1 MANFYVSDLHFGHA
15 NIMNHSK
22 RNFKNVDEMDQIFID
37 NWNSVITDKDDVWI
51 LGDFSLKSHKNAIE
65 YLRALKGKKHLIR
78 GNHDRDWI
86 KKVDLSKFFVSNE
99 NLSFIS
105 DGKHRI
111 TVCHYPMMSWPHMS
125 TNGYMVFGHIHHNT
139 DAVYWP
145 IIEQSELMLNAGVDI
160 NGFMPVTFEEM
171 VENNVNHKIKTA
183 SHRIV
188 RENLGLFTMAE
199 NLKEKVDDLLP
210 DE

>member
-1 MANFYVSDLHFGHA
+1 
-15 NIMNHSK
+15 
-22 RNFKNVDEMDQIFID
+22 
-37 NWNSVITDKDDVWI
+37 
-51 LGDFSLKSHKNAIE
+51 
-65 YLRALKGKKHLIR
+65 
-78 GNHDRDWI
+78 
-86 KKVDLSKFFVSNE
+86 
-99 NLSFIS
+99 
-105 DGKHRI
+105 
-111 TVCHYPMMSWPHMS
+111 MS

-160 NGFMPVTFEEM
+160 NGFKPVTFDEM

-210 DE
+210 DK

>member
-1 MANFYVSDLHFGHA
+1 MIYFTSDLHLGH
-15 NIMNHSK
+15 
-22 RNFKNVDEMDQIFID
+22 KNVLKLCNRPFSSIEEMDACLID
-37 NWNSVITDKDDVWI
+37 NWNSRITNNDTVYV
-51 LGDFSLKSHKNAIE
+51 LGDLMFRNSIPPEE
-65 YLRALKGKKHLIR
+65 YLSQLKGKKHLIR

-111 TVCHYPMMSWPHMS
+111 TVCHYPMMSWPHMC

-171 VENNVNHKIKTA
+171 VENNINHKIKTA

-199 NLKEKVDDLLP
+199 NLKEKVDDLLS

>member
-1 MANFYVSDLHFGHA
+1 MIYFTSDLHLGH
-15 NIMNHSK
+15 
-22 RNFKNVDEMDQIFID
+22 KNVLKLCNRPFNSIEEMDACLID
-37 NWNSVITDKDDVWI
+37 NWNSRVTNNDTVYI
-51 LGDFSLKSHKNAIE
+51 LGDLMFRNSVPPEE
-65 YLRALKGKKHLIR
+65 YLSQLKGKKHLIR
-78 GNHDRDWI
+78 GNHDRDWT
-86 KKVDLSKFFVSNE
+86 KKVDISKYFVSNE

-171 VENNVNHKIKTA
+171 VENNINHKIKTA

-199 NLKEKVDDLLP
+199 NLKEKVDDLLS

>member
-1 MANFYVSDLHFGHA
+1 MIYFTSDLHLGH
-15 NIMNHSK
+15 
-22 RNFKNVDEMDQIFID
+22 KNVLKLCNRPFSSIEEMDACLID
-37 NWNSVITDKDDVWI
+37 NWNSRVTNNDTVYI
-51 LGDFSLKSHKNAIE
+51 LGDLMFRNSVPPEE
-65 YLRALKGKKHLIR
+65 YLSQLKGKKHLIR
-78 GNHDRDWI
+78 GNHDRDWM
-86 KKVDLSKFFVSNE
+86 KKVDINKYFVSNE

-111 TVCHYPMMSWPHMS
+111 TVCHYPMMSWPHIS

-160 NGFMPVTFEEM
+160 NGFKPVTFDEL

-188 RENLGLFTMAE
+188 RENFGLFSMVE
-199 NLKEKVDDLLP
+199 NLKAKVDDLSR
-210 DE
+210 DK

>member
-1 MANFYVSDLHFGHA
+1 
-15 NIMNHSK
+15 
-22 RNFKNVDEMDQIFID
+22 
-37 NWNSVITDKDDVWI
+37 
-51 LGDFSLKSHKNAIE
+51 
-65 YLRALKGKKHLIR
+65 
-78 GNHDRDWI
+78 
-86 KKVDLSKFFVSNE
+86 
-99 NLSFIS
+99 
-105 DGKHRI
+105 
-111 TVCHYPMMSWPHMS
+111 MMSWPHMS

-171 VENNVNHKIKTA
+171 VENNINHKIKTA

-188 RENLGLFTMAE
+188 RENLGLFTLAE
-199 NLKEKVDDLLP
+199 NLKEKVDELLP

>member
-1 MANFYVSDLHFGHA
+1 MIYFTSDLHLGH
-15 NIMNHSK
+15 
-22 RNFKNVDEMDQIFID
+22 KNVLKLCNRPFNSIEEMDACLID
-37 NWNSVITDKDDVWI
+37 NWNSRVTNNDTVYI
-51 LGDFSLKSHKNAIE
+51 LGDLMFRNSVPPEE
-65 YLRALKGKKHLIR
+65 YLSQLKGKKHLIR
-78 GNHDRDWI
+78 GNHDRDWT
-86 KKVDLSKFFVSNE
+86 KKVDISKYFVSNE

-111 TVCHYPMMSWPHMS
+111 TVCHYPMMSWPHRS
-125 TNGYMVFGHIHHNT
+125 TNGYMIFGHIHHNT

-160 NGFMPVTFEEM
+160 NGFKPVTFDEL

-188 RENLGLFTMAE
+188 RENFGLFSMAE
-199 NLKEKVDDLLP
+199 NLKAKVDDLSR
-210 DE
+210 DK

>member
-1 MANFYVSDLHFGHA
+1 MIYFTSDLHLGH
-15 NIMNHSK
+15 
-22 RNFKNVDEMDQIFID
+22 KNVLKLCNRPFGSIEEMDACLIE
-37 NWNSVITDKDDVWI
+37 NWNSRVTNNDTVYI
-51 LGDFSLKSHKNAIE
+51 LGDLMFRNSVPPEE
-65 YLRALKGKKHLIR
+65 YLLKLKGKKHLIR
-78 GNHDRDWI
+78 GNHDRDWM
-86 KKVDLSKFFVSNE
+86 KKVDIDKYFVSNE

-111 TVCHYPMMSWPHMS
+111 TICHYPMMSWPHMS

-160 NGFMPVTFEEM
+160 NGFKPVTFDEM